1 MAAHVL
7 RTYAVFPP
15 RTVEYVGGL
24 PKYRLRRVVDYLA
37 SNLAEDNGLQQ
48 LADLAEMSRFHFCRS
63 FKQSTGL
70 SPHQFLLHLRIN
82 EAKRLLKS
90 TKLGIAEIA
99 NLLGFSEQSHF
110 TMTFHKF
117 IGTTPARWRISA

>member
-1 MAAHVL
+1 
-7 RTYAVFPP
+7 
-15 RTVEYVGGL
+15 
-24 PKYRLRRVVDYLA
+24 VVDYLA